1 MLAMVQKITAQEI
14 AGYKGHDPGI
24 MITSLWCVRL
34 DAAGIRAGG
43 CCATDLGFQTEF
55 EQDAL
60 N

>member
-1 MLAMVQKITAQEI
+1 MVQKITAQEI

-55 EQDAL
+55 DQDAL